1 MMTRLLDTLL
11 FPFAVFGL
19 LCLTALL
26 LGCTPQQQQ
35 QATSYQQQIAFA
47 CGVAMGLA
55 PVAGPYAP
63 WIIGGC
69 ATEEAIA
76 RLALDPGSLVWVDGL
91 IAKARDSAPRS

>member
-1 MMTRLLDTLL
+1 MPRLLDWLIDHY
-11 FPFAVFGL
+11 FVVFGTIGILML
-19 LCLTALL
+19 LAMAA
-26 LGCTPQQQQ
+26 CTPQQQQ
-35 QATSYQQQIAFA
+35 QASGYQQQIAFA

-76 RLALDPGSLVWVDGL
+76 KLALDPNSLVWVQGL
-91 IAKARDSAPRS
+91 VAKVREGR